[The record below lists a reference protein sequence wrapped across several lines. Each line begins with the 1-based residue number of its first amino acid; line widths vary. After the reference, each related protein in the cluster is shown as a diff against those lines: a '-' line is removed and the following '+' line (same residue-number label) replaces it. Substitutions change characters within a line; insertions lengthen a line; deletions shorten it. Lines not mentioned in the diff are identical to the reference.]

1 MNIEQRKEKEI
12 EHILETYS
20 KEVKEY
26 EKIGNRKNFKKIFK
40 EIKKLN
46 KYDLKFEDFYPDEN
60 KIYGNTKIQIDNIK
74 IHFMFHD
81 FYSWDSKAMMEDYLE
96 GKKYNLDICFDD
108 YELIEFE
115 TLETG
120 YKCLL
125 EIKTII
131 DRVLKEN
138 I

>member
-1 MNIEQRKEKEI
+1 MNIEQIKEKEI
-12 EHILETYS
+12 EDVLETYS
-20 KEVKEY
+20 KEVKDY
-26 EKIGNRKNFKKIFK
+26 EKIGNRENFKKIFK
-40 EIKKLN
+40 EIKNLN
-46 KYDLKFEDFYPDEN
+46 KYDIKFEDFYPDED

-74 IHFMFHD
+74 IYFMFHD
-81 FYSWDSKAMMEDYLE
+81 FYGWDSKSMMEDYLE
-96 GKKYNLDICFDD
+96 GKKYNLDICFDN

-125 EIKTII
+125 EIKDII
-131 DRVLKEN
+131 DRVLRGN